1 MSEGGEMKFSK
12 RLEYQ
17 KEYEKWLL
25 KVHEGYVL
33 SNCLLNTIHWL
44 TTTPKGRELIER
56 LVEEVT

>member
-1 MSEGGEMKFSK
+1 MKFSK

>member
-1 MSEGGEMKFSK
+1 MKFSK

-25 KVHEGYVL
+25 EAHEGFVL

-44 TTTPKGRELIER
+44 TTTLEGSELIKE
-56 LVEEVT
+56 LVEEVK